1 MTLGGSTHYTQA
13 LAELVITT
21 GVNLSEGQDVVVLAY
36 DIEHAPLAR
45 AVADAAYRAGA
56 HYVSVLYWDQTVKRS
71 RLLHAVADSLS
82 YTPRWWDAHLEEARD
97 KHSAYVVLWGDPDLE
112 LLAAI
117 DPARSGQDTMP
128 ITGPL
133 HALCGSGEIS
143 WTIVPAPSRG
153 AARRI
158 LGSDDVEA
166 LWAVLA
172 PILRLDAPDPV
183 AAWRDH
189 VARLHARAAALRAHG
204 FDAVRFHGAG
214 TDLTVGLMRGANWL
228 SGSIE
233 TNWGREIVVNMPT
246 EEVFTTPD
254 RNRVEGVAVATRRFQ
269 LIGGINVDGLR
280 VRFEGG
286 RVVEVNADSGAEAAR
301 ATLATDQGA
310 SRLGEVA
317 LVDESSPVGR
327 SGLVFNDILLDE
339 NAACHIAFGNAYP
352 FTVPD
357 LPEAPEDRL
366 ARGFNISDVHQD
378 VMIGGP
384 EISVDGLDTAGN
396 ATPILRDN
404 VWLLE

>member
-1 MTLGGSTHYTQA
+1 MTAGAATQYTEA
-13 LAELVITT
+13 LAELVVRT
-21 GVNLSEGQDVVVLAY
+21 GVNLTAGQDVVVLAC
-36 DIEHAPLAR
+36 DIEHAALAR

-56 HYVSVLYWDQTVKRS
+56 HYVSVFYWDQTVKRS
-71 RLLHAVADSLS
+71 RLLLAAEDSLS
-82 YTPRWWDAHLEEARD
+82 YTPGWWDAHLEEAREN
-97 KHSAYVVLWGDPDLE
+97 HSAYVILWGDPDVD

-117 DPARSGQDTMP
+117 DPARAGRDTMP
-128 ITGPL
+128 LTGPL
-133 HALCGSGEIS
+133 HALFGSGEVS
-143 WTIVPAPSRG
+143 WTIVPAASRG

-158 LGSDDVEA
+158 LGSDDLEA

-189 VARLHARAAALRAHG
+189 VARLHARAAAMQAHG
-204 FDAVRFHGAG
+204 FDAVHFHGG
-214 TDLTVGLMRGANWL
+214 DTDLTVGLMRGASWL

-233 TNWGREIVVNMPT
+233 TNWGQEMVVNMPT

-254 RNRVEGVAVATRRFQ
+254 RSRVDGVAVATRRFQ
-269 LIGGINVDGLR
+269 LIGGTNVDGLR
-280 VRFEGG
+280 VRFEHG
-286 RVVEVNADSGAEAAR
+286 RVVEIDADSGVEAAR
-301 ATLATDQGA
+301 ARLGADEGA

-317 LVDESSPVGR
+317 LVDENSPVGR

-357 LPEAPEDRL
+357 LPTASEDRL

-384 EISVDGLDTAGN
+384 AVSVDGLDTAGN
-396 ATPILRDN
+396 RTPILREN
-404 VWLLE
+404 VWVLE

>member
-1 MTLGGSTHYTQA
+1 M
-13 LAELVITT
+13 
-21 GVNLSEGQDVVVLAY
+21 NLSKGQDVVVLAY

-45 AVADAAYRAGA
+45 AVAEAAYRAGA
-56 HYVSVLYWDQTVKRS
+56 RYVTVFYWDQTVKRS
-71 RLLHAVADSLS
+71 RLLHAAEDSLS

-97 KHSAYVVLWGDPDLE
+97 KHSAYVLLWGDPDTE
-112 LLAAI
+112 LLADV
-117 DPARSGQDTMP
+117 DPSRSGQDPMP

-143 WTIVPAPSRG
+143 WTTVPAPSRG

-158 LGSDDVEA
+158 LGTDDVEA

-172 PILRLDAPDPV
+172 PILRLDTPDPV

-189 VARLHARAAALRAHG
+189 VTRLHARAAAVAAHG
-204 FDAVRFHGAG
+204 FDALRFHGGG

-228 SGSIE
+228 SGSLE
-233 TNWGREIVVNMPT
+233 TNWGQEMVVNMPT

-254 RNRVEGVAVATRRFQ
+254 RARVEGVALATRRFQ
-269 LIGGINVDGLR
+269 LIGGANVEGLR
-280 VRFEGG
+280 VRFAEG
-286 RVVEVNADSGAEAAR
+286 RVIEIDAESGAEAAR
-301 ATLATDQGA
+301 AALAADEGA
-310 SRLGEVA
+310 ARLGEVA
-317 LVDESSPVGR
+317 LVDETSPVGR

-357 LPEAPEDRL
+357 LPESPEDQL
-366 ARGFNISDVHQD
+366 ARGFNRSEIHQD

-384 EISVDGLDTAGN
+384 GVSVDGLDAAGN
-396 ATPILRDN
+396 VTPILREN
-404 VWLLE
+404 VWVLE